1 MNYEAVIGLEVHA
14 QLRTRSKI
22 FCACSTSF
30 GDPPNTNTCPVCL
43 GMPGALP
50 VLNRQAVAM
59 AARAALAL
67 GCRVSSRSLFA
78 RKNYFYPDLPKG
90 YQISQYDLPLAGSGQ
105 VEVWTGK
112 RDSSGQIVDR
122 VHKTFRIHRI
132 HLEDDAGKS
141 IHSPA
146 GGSYVNLNRTG
157 VPLIEIVSEP
167 DFRSSQEAHDYL
179 EHLRRTLMYLG
190 ICDGNMEEGS
200 LRCDANV
207 SVRLRGEKRLGTK
220 LEIKNLNSFR
230 FLQKALDYEAQR
242 QIEVLRSGGVLEQQ
256 TRLWDEENGRTV
268 LMRSKEEAQDYRYF
282 PDPDLLP
289 VLISQ
294 QALQELQSGIPEL
307 PESRRRRLCQEHG
320 LEGEEALLLVQ
331 SRAFADYFETVVR
344 QGAKPRAAYNWMMG
358 ELTRLLKA
366 DRREIDQC
374 PIPPQDLSQLIRM
387 VDNHS
392 ISGKIAKGVLEKM
405 YREGKD
411 AEAIVEQEGLRQ
423 ISDSAALEE
432 MIDTILSAEIAKVEA
447 YRNGKTGLLGF
458 FVGQV
463 MRQTRGQANPQLVNR
478 ILKEKLDQS

>member
-1 MNYEAVIGLEVHA
+1 MKYEAVIGLEVHA

-22 FCACSTSF
+22 FCGCSTSF

-59 AARAALAL
+59 AAQAAVAL
-67 GCRVSSRSLFA
+67 GCRVNRRSLFA

-90 YQISQYDLPLAGSGQ
+90 YQISQYDQPLAGSGRVQ
-105 VEVWTGK
+105 VWTGR
-112 RDSSGQIVDR
+112 RDPSGQIVDR
-122 VHKTFRIHRI
+122 IHKTFRIHRI

-141 IHSPA
+141 IHSPG
-146 GGSYVNLNRTG
+146 GGSYLNLNRCG

-207 SVRLRGEKRLGTK
+207 SVRPRGERRLGTK

-230 FLQKALDYEAQR
+230 FLQKALDYEVQR
-242 QIEVLRSGGVLEQQ
+242 QIEVLRSGGAVEQE
-256 TRLWDEENGRTV
+256 TRLWDEEGNRTA

-289 VLISQ
+289 VRISEES
-294 QALQELQSGIPEL
+294 LQDLKSSLPEL
-307 PESRRRRLCQEHG
+307 PEPRRQRLGQEHG
-320 LEGEEALLLVQ
+320 LEGEEALMLVQ
-331 SRAFADYFETVVR
+331 SRAFADYFEAAVG
-344 QGAKPRAAYNWMMG
+344 QGTAARAAYNWMMG
-358 ELTRLLKA
+358 GLTRLLKA
-366 DRREIDQC
+366 DRRGIEQC
-374 PIPPQDLSQLIRM
+374 PVSPQSLSELIQM
-387 VDNHS
+387 VDNGA
-392 ISGKIAKGVLEKM
+392 ISGKIAKDVLEKM
-405 YREGKD
+405 YRQGKD
-411 AEAIVEQEGLRQ
+411 AGTVVEQEGLRQ

-432 MIDTILSAEIAKVEA
+432 MIDTVLMAEPAKVEA
-447 YRNGKTGLLGF
+447 YRGGKTGLLGF

-463 MRQTRGQANPQLVNR
+463 MGQTRGQAHPQLVNR